1 MRITVAKFIAGI
13 TAIVVVLAGIIMLF
27 NVTSISTEPDQDG
40 LWYKAGP
47 FTSTHFDHCVNP
59 GTREL
64 FGGLNDK
71 TYTYPAGVRTY
82 AFHSGGNQDVSPVK
96 ALTKDNLEL
105 TVSGVVRFQLNTD
118 CKVLQKFHEQIGLKT
133 NSFMDGDKTSDG
145 WNTML
150 ATFLQQSL
158 QRAINEA
165 TQEFNWKDL
174 YSSTEVKS
182 NWEKKVAELLPTY
195 VQQGMGGEYFDNY
208 SLTIQKPELP
218 GDLLKA
224 LQDTQTAVEQNN
236 AQKQRNT
243 QVETEIQSIA
253 KLVAVLGPEGYNTY
267 QAIKDGKINVMPIP
281 QGSSF
286 NVTAPAPAAK

>member
-13 TAIVVVLAGIIMLF
+13 TAIVVILTGVIMLF
-27 NVTSISTEPDQDG
+27 NVTSISTEPDQVG

-47 FTSTHFDHCVNP
+47 LTSTHFDHCVDP
-59 GTREL
+59 GTRQL
-64 FGGLNDK
+64 FGGLDDN
-71 TYTYPAGVRTY
+71 TYTYPAGIRTY
-82 AFHSGGNQDVSPVK
+82 EFHSGGSQDVAPVK

-133 NSFMDGDKTSDG
+133 NSFMNGDKTSDG

-158 QRAINEA
+158 QRAVNEA
-165 TQEFNWKDL
+165 TQDFNWKDL
-174 YSSTEVKS
+174 YSSTEVKAS
-182 NWEKKVAELLPTY
+182 WEKKVAELLPTY
-195 VQQGMGGEYFDNY
+195 VKQGMGDEYFDNY

-218 GDLLKA
+218 TALLQA

-253 KLVAVLGPEGYNTY
+253 KLVAILGPEGYNTY

-286 NVTAPAPAAK
+286 NVTSPVPAAK

>member
-13 TAIVVVLAGIIMLF
+13 VAIVVLLGSVIMLF
-27 NVTSISTEPDQDG
+27 NVTSISTEPDQAG

-47 FTSTHFDHCVNP
+47 LTSTHFDHCVGP
-59 GTREL
+59 GTRQL
-64 FGGLNDK
+64 FGGLDDE
-71 TYTYPAGVRTY
+71 TYTYPAGIRTY
-82 AFHSGGNQDVSPVK
+82 EFHAGGSQDVAPVK

-133 NSFMDGDKTSDG
+133 NSFMNGDKTSDG

-158 QRAINEA
+158 QRAVNEA
-165 TQEFNWKDL
+165 TQDFNWKDL
-174 YSSTEVKS
+174 YSSTEVKA

-195 VQQGMGGEYFDNY
+195 VKQGMGDEYFDNY

-243 QVETEIQSIA
+243 QVETEIQSIG
-253 KLVAVLGPEGYNTY
+253 KLVAILGPEGYNTY

-286 NVTAPAPAAK
+286 NVTSPAPAAK

>member
-1 MRITVAKFIAGI
+1 MQITVTKFIAGI
-13 TAIVVVLAGIIMLF
+13 VAIVVALVGVIMLF
-27 NVTSISTEPDQDG
+27 TATSINTEPDQEG

-47 FTSTHFDHCVNP
+47 LTSTSFDHCVKP

-64 FGGLNDK
+64 FGGIADK
-71 TYTYPAGVRTY
+71 TYAYPAGVRTY
-82 AFHSGGNQDVSPVK
+82 EFHGGGTQDAAPVK

-118 CKVLQKFHEQIGLKT
+118 CKVLQQFHEQIGLKT
-133 NSFMDGDKTSDG
+133 NSYMDGDKTSEG
-145 WNTML
+145 WTAML

-158 QRAINEA
+158 QRAVNEA
-165 TQEFNWKDL
+165 TQDFNWKDL
-174 YSSTEVKS
+174 YSSTAVKTD
-182 NWEKKVAELLPTY
+182 WEKKVAELLPTY
-195 VQQGMGGEYFDNY
+195 VKQGMGGEYFNNY

-218 GDLLKA
+218 ADLLKA
-224 LQDTQTAVEQNN
+224 LQDTQTAIEQTN

-253 KLVAVLGPEGYNTY
+253 KLVAILGPDGYNTY
-267 QAIKDGKINVMPIP
+267 QAIKDGKISVMPLP

-286 NVTAPAPAAK
+286 VVNPPAATK